1 MGPKE
6 SWGPTDLYSSPLE
19 ILSCIDLEFRRTS
32 LLNGQFWRVPDE
44 FSPSGERDSWNKR
57 IAELDKY
64 KKKDGG
70 KEGGDRGKGIE
81 ILETRILVKAGIHR
95 ENERKKTSRLGS
107 SLRSWIF
114 IETDSKT
121 DTINHVSFPRPFVE
135 IRLDKKGRR
144 KGLDPSK
151 SKSNTTNSSISLRS
165 MRCSIYRE
173 GF

>member
-95 ENERKKTSRLGS
+95 ENERKKRV
-107 SLRSWIF
+107 
-114 IETDSKT
+114 
-121 DTINHVSFPRPFVE
+121 VSARPFD
-135 IRLDKKGRR
+135 RGYL
-144 KGLDPSK
+144 
-151 SKSNTTNSSISLRS
+151 
-165 MRCSIYRE
+165 
-173 GF
+173 